1 MYDENKVKTHD
12 SNGSGCLQEMNPKI
26 SRSIE
31 QARKVRCFDFKSIK
45 LIDTSFA
52 SLRSFVFSH
61 YLLLQRTMSR
71 LKMDDERDDAMIWHE
86 TVLQFK
92 ELVLPNNKRQEFW
105 KKQENIESRE
115 SINNSLHVFINS
127 ADVMDVSKDPK
138 TLFLFVLP

>member
-12 SNGSGCLQEMNPKI
+12 SNGSGCLQEMKTKI

-92 ELVLPNNKRQEFW
+92 EFVLPNNKRQDSE
-105 KKQENIESRE
+105 KKQENIEWRE
-115 SINNSLHVFINS
+115 SINNSLHVFMNS